1 LSENA
6 PVLVLGLGNILLK
19 DEGVGV
25 RVVEALEARGGCPA
39 GVELLDGGTSGMDLI
54 DRIGGRE
61 VVVIV
66 DALATDEPP
75 GTLIRLDGEQL
86 DEGLHTR
93 MSPHEVGLAD
103 VLGLLRLME
112 ASPGRVVLYGIVPAS
127 LDLGLELTEAGAR
140 GRDAAVSAIEA
151 ELPMLAAIGAG

>member
-1 LSENA
+1 LSEVP
-6 PVLVLGLGNILLK
+6 PVLVLGLGNILLQ

-25 RVVEALEARGGCPA
+25 RVVEALQARGGCPD
-39 GVELLDGGTSGMDLI
+39 GVELLDGGTSGMELI

-61 VVVIV
+61 VVVII
-66 DALATDEPP
+66 DALAVDAPP
-75 GTLIRLDGEQL
+75 GTLVRLDGEQL

-103 VLGLLRLME
+103 VLGLLRLMDD
-112 ASPGRVVLYGIVPAS
+112 SPGRIVLYGIVPAS

-140 GRDAAVSAIEA
+140 GRDAAIVAIEA
-151 ELPMLAAIGAG
+151 ELETLAPIGAG